1 MAGGVQEGD
10 GLAVDLDLV
19 SADVLGDA
27 AGLAAGHMGM
37 ADIVQQAGLAVVH
50 VAHDHHNGSPGHQ
63 VLLVVLV
70 VVDELLLDGDHYLL
84 LHLAAH
90 LLGDDGGGVEVDKLA
105 QRGHNAVFHQALD
118 HLGAGFLHAA
128 GQLAHADLVGDLDG
142 DGGLFDDLQPQA
154 AQPVG
159 LLLLALVALGTAP
172 AAGLAA
178 DLFLALGLALVP
190 AGVAAAGVGHILE
203 LFVVLVQVHCRGLP
217 GVHHLGLGHAA
228 DGLLLRLGLLCLL
241 AGLLLGL
248 GLPGG
253 RLLPGRLRLLLGRLG
268 GVGVDRL
275 DAGDLVVLGQALK
288 DQRQLPIPQ
297 NLHMVFGRLGILGQN
312 LRDLLGGDA
321 EVLRH
326 LMHSVF
332 VTYATQIEPPPS
344 L

>member
-1 MAGGVQEGD
+1 M
-10 GLAVDLDLV
+10 
-19 SADVLGDA
+19 LGDA
-27 AGLAAGHMGM
+27 AGLAAGHMGV

-50 VAHDHHNGSPGHQ
+50 VAHDHHHGGTGHQ
-63 VLLVVLV
+63 VLLLVLV
-70 VVDELLLDGDHYLL
+70 VVDELFLDGDHHFL

-90 LLGDDGGGVEVDKLA
+90 LLGDDGGGVEVDDLA
-105 QRGHNAVFHQALD
+105 QGGHDAVLHQALD
-118 HLGAGFLHAA
+118 HLCAGFLHAA
-128 GQLAHADLVGDLDG
+128 GQLAHADLIGNLDG

-159 LLLLALVALGTAP
+159 LLLLALVALGTA
-172 AAGLAA
+172 AAVVLAA
-178 DLFLALGLALVP
+178 DLLLALGLALVP
-190 AGVAAAGVGHILE
+190 AAVAGAGVGHILE
-203 LFVVLVQVHCRGLP
+203 LLVILVHVHGRGLA

-228 DGLLLRLGLLCLL
+228 DGLLLRLGFLF
-241 AGLLLGL
+241 
-248 GLPGG
+248 
-253 RLLPGRLRLLLGRLG
+253 RLRLLAGGLLLSGGLRLLFRRLG
-268 GVGVDRL
+268 GIGVNRL
-275 DAGDLVVLGQALK
+275 DAGNLVVLGQTLK
-288 DQRQLPIPQ
+288 DQRQLPISQ